1 MFGRWDRVDGRGIAA
16 VTFFCWG
23 AGAMRPDRVKKSSG
37 TTARWSVLMR
47 LAVPAAMTLLL
58 VSSRGLATGA
68 FDEELGTDVEAIAKK
83 VEFDMS
89 GWGKVHGSKGGG
101 GQIPYLQALG
111 HPPKRVALVSFYA
124 YDPGDTKGF
133 GSPYFGGRTE
143 TTRQLTKDGASTVA
157 TILHDQGI
165 AAFKEQ
171 FKAHGMELLT
181 PDEFADTDAKRAFYE
196 NFEMKVGLGV
206 KLFKSSEGGG
216 KENKLSKNQVLSAVA
231 PGYRLFRLVYGE
243 NIRPM
248 RSVDGKISVS
258 MGSDLPKGLGVDAVV
273 VVCNYCKATKKEGR
287 LEGIYLYMFGPN
299 PVPGEDTATYW
310 PGHLY
315 VGLRLDGI
323 DVPMLGFG
331 KSEQVSSSGSVNGS
345 GGWES
350 SALSEAGIVSVDVA
364 GYERALAA
372 IGMRAASFIEEWST
386 KKED

>member
-1 MFGRWDRVDGRGIAA
+1 M
-16 VTFFCWG
+16 
-23 AGAMRPDRVKKSSG
+23 
-37 TTARWSVLMR
+37 LLR

-58 VSSRGLATGA
+58 LSGRGMAVNA
-68 FDEELGTDVEAIAKK
+68 WDEELGTDVDAIAKK

-101 GQIPYLQALG
+101 GQIPYLQALKQ
-111 HPPKRVALVSFYA
+111 PPKRVALVSFYA
-124 YDPGDTKGF
+124 YDPGNTKGF
-133 GSPYFGGRTE
+133 GSPAFGGRTE

-181 PDEFADTDAKRAFYE
+181 PDEFADTDAKREFFE

-206 KLFKSSEGGG
+206 KLFKSAEGGG

-243 NIRPM
+243 NVRPM
-248 RSVDGKISVS
+248 KSVDGKISVS

-273 VVCNYCKATKKEGR
+273 VVCNYCKATKKEGL

-315 VGLRLDGI
+315 VGVRLDGMS
-323 DVPMLGFG
+323 VPMLTFG
-331 KSEQVSSSGSVNGS
+331 KAEKVSSSGGMTPF

-350 SALSEAGIVSVDVA
+350 SALSEAGITGVDVA
-364 GYERALAA
+364 GYERALGA
-372 IGMRAASFIEEWST
+372 IGKRAASFVQEWST